1 MELVWAKLNLRKKK
15 WLPHSYMANKWQG
28 QPVNKEG
35 SLCCQSLGLL
45 RGTMSHLWLLPHLG
59 YMTVSSLVLLF
70 LFPIC
75 FPDGNKLNFLK
86 PCMVF
91 LDSTFDGFSLVLWGF
106 VWHFMVDESIC
117 NVTLGKSSVTNLS
130 KPTSSF
136 INFIILRNISLLIVE
151 WHFGLLLS
159 QGWGADISSLQQW
172 EMGHMFF
179 LKTLLLSGV
188 LQWNQVSDGNLPHA

>member
-1 MELVWAKLNLRKKK
+1 
-15 WLPHSYMANKWQG
+15 MANKWQG

-70 LFPIC
+70 LFPIYS
-75 FPDGNKLNFLK
+75 PDGNKLNFLK

-130 KPTSSF
+130 KPTRSF

-151 WHFGLLLS
+151 CILDCCYCRGEGQILVASNSERWATCSFS
-159 QGWGADISSLQQW
+159 
-172 EMGHMFF
+172 
-179 LKTLLLSGV
+179 K
-188 LQWNQVSDGNLPHA
+188 PYY